1 MHITAEERMRLV
13 ANRDGGLEQLE
24 VKGVLILKITN
35 PNEGKVRI
43 LVNAEEESSLQF
55 KTHPK
60 VDRALFKNENV
71 VQMGDPTRSFP
82 INQPLEV
89 VRWRY
94 ITQDETTIPLSSKLS
109 RFEIT

>member
-1 MHITAEERMRLV
+1 MRLV

-24 VKGVLILKITN
+24 VKGVLILKISN
-35 PNEGKVRI
+35 PDDGKVRI
-43 LVNAEEESSLQF
+43 LVNAEEDNSIQF

-60 VDRALFKNENV
+60 VDRSLFRNENV
-71 VQMGDPTRSFP
+71 VQMGDPSRSFP

-94 ITQDETTIPLSSKLS
+94 ITQDETNIPLSSK
-109 RFEIT
+109 